1 MMDVRLPQGHSHR
14 IQRLVRI
21 RLTTPEELQEWLRG
35 HATGVTCTWI
45 MRRYRA
51 RFTPESRHLESVNI
65 RIVMKI
71 SLSAFVFILIWTYLL
86 KRGKFPNGF
95 AAT

>member
-1 MMDVRLPQGHSHR
+1 
-14 IQRLVRI
+14 
-21 RLTTPEELQEWLRG
+21 
-35 HATGVTCTWI
+35 
-45 MRRYRA
+45 MRQYRA

-71 SLSAFVFILIWTYLL
+71 SLTAFFFSLIWTYLL